1 MTKTGAHLTALYQRV
16 YELAF
21 NLPPGGLSKPDFSK
35 ADAGEDLINQ
45 LLGSGQSTAGP
56 SAQPG
61 AAEPASDEDIEKLL
75 ALERFRPRK
84 D

>member
-1 MTKTGAHLTALYQRV
+1 MTKTGEHLTALYQRV

-56 SAQPG
+56 RRS
-61 AAEPASDEDIEKLL
+61 L
-75 ALERFRPRK
+75 ARLSRLATKTSKNYWR
-84 D
+84 